1 MGEVRKIPH
10 EFARTRGN
18 THQQTKKIP
27 NSDELGIL
35 YWWWLRTRVQFLE
48 VGNMLTPWQGRCLSR
63 KDAEP
68 WTHSTHSLICSQNSA
83 SVELTN
89 SSRHLLKWCLFRS

>member
-35 YWWWLRTRVQFLE
+35 YWWRMVDDPTTCYSKRWVIDREPTELKQRT
-48 VGNMLTPWQGRCLSR
+48 TS
-63 KDAEP
+63 
-68 WTHSTHSLICSQNSA
+68 STH
-83 SVELTN
+83 
-89 SSRHLLKWCLFRS
+89 F

>member
-35 YWWWLRTRVQFLE
+35 YWWWMVDHSGTFYSHSI
-48 VGNMLTPWQGRCLSR
+48 MLAGT
-63 KDAEP
+63 
-68 WTHSTHSLICSQNSA
+68 
-83 SVELTN
+83 
-89 SSRHLLKWCLFRS
+89 

>member
-35 YWWWLRTRVQFLE
+35 YWWWNTEPNPR
-48 VGNMLTPWQGRCLSR
+48 PLSQP
-63 KDAEP
+63 DSNA
-68 WTHSTHSLICSQNSA
+68 SA
-83 SVELTN
+83 
-89 SSRHLLKWCLFRS
+89 FGA